1 MKPPATFTSPIP
13 PRMTLRSLISF
24 ALLLPATLLLA
35 QGTVVQDGVY
45 IYKLRY
51 RALSD
56 VGVNAEERIGHVT
69 VIR

>member
-1 MKPPATFTSPIP
+1 LNLYELNIFN
-13 PRMTLRSLISF
+13 RWGELIFSSTTPGE
-24 ALLLPATLLLA
+24 AWNGVA

-56 VGVNAEERIGHVT
+56 VGVKAEERIGHIT
-69 VIR
+69 VIL